1 LMVLEN
7 VAKLMFFIS
16 LANNHAT
23 FFIIF
28 FQRFKELHQ
37 VRNISCLQSRP
48 MPSRLSPHPAVTIK
62 AKTSP
67 SVGLSASR

>member
-1 LMVLEN
+1 MVLEN

-28 FQRFKELHQ
+28 FSVLKNFIKCETLGFNTQREDYL
-37 VRNISCLQSRP
+37 
-48 MPSRLSPHPAVTIK
+48 
-62 AKTSP
+62 
-67 SVGLSASR
+67 

>member
-1 LMVLEN
+1 
-7 VAKLMFFIS
+7 MFFIS

-37 VRNISCLQSRP
+37 VRNIRTLLTIAHGTLQTMVP
-48 MPSRLSPHPAVTIK
+48 ERLIEIMLT
-62 AKTSP
+62 
-67 SVGLSASR
+67 G

>member
-1 LMVLEN
+1 MVLEN

-37 VRNISCLQSRP
+37 VRNISL
-48 MPSRLSPHPAVTIK
+48 LIIN
-62 AKTSP
+62 
-67 SVGLSASR
+67 

>member
-1 LMVLEN
+1 MVLEN

-37 VRNISCLQSRP
+37 VRNISSI
-48 MPSRLSPHPAVTIK
+48 LSK
-62 AKTSP
+62 L
-67 SVGLSASR
+67 GLSKSFYLLLY

>member
-1 LMVLEN
+1 MVLEN

-37 VRNISCLQSRP
+37 VRNISKLDKSFDHSIIIR
-48 MPSRLSPHPAVTIK
+48 MKNASK
-62 AKTSP
+62 A
-67 SVGLSASR
+67 AI

>member
-1 LMVLEN
+1 MVLEN

-37 VRNISCLQSRP
+37 VRNISYLE
-48 MPSRLSPHPAVTIK
+48 
-62 AKTSP
+62 KTK
-67 SVGLSASR
+67 SAFYISIN

>member
-1 LMVLEN
+1 LEN

-37 VRNISCLQSRP
+37 VRNISDLFNYFHNLRNGV
-48 MPSRLSPHPAVTIK
+48 PA
-62 AKTSP
+62 
-67 SVGLSASR
+67 